1 MSRIALLVITLV
13 AVIIALDENS
23 VIFTIVSFAWAGFG
37 ATFGP
42 LVLFSLFWKRINRAG
57 AIAGIVGGGAMVFF
71 WKLVIRPLGGAF
83 NIYELLPAFLF
94 SSILIV
100 VVSLLT
106 ASPSAEIQKD
116 FEEVKAGV

>member
-1 MSRIALLVITLV
+1 M
-13 AVIIALDENS
+13 
-23 VIFTIVSFAWAGFG
+23 
-37 ATFGP
+37 
-42 LVLFSLFWKRINRAG
+42 
-57 AIAGIVGGGAMVFF
+57 
-71 WKLVIRPLGGAF
+71 IRPLGGAF

-106 ASPSAEIQKD
+106 TSPSAEIQKD

>member
-1 MSRIALLVITLV
+1 
-13 AVIIALDENS
+13 
-23 VIFTIVSFAWAGFG
+23 
-37 ATFGP
+37 
-42 LVLFSLFWKRINRAG
+42 
-57 AIAGIVGGGAMVFF
+57 MVFF